1 MARTKHKRAN
11 RRKPAVLSRTLSGIP
26 WRAVGLVV
34 TAAVLFESG
43 FWMVHW
49 LRSPHTLP
57 LRTVRI
63 EGDLRHLSAAQ
74 LQKVV
79 APVATG
85 GFFNV
90 DVDAVRQAAQSLPW
104 VESASV
110 RRVWPDTLQLK
121 VVEQKPIAR
130 WNKHSLINT
139 HGAVFTPP
147 ADTIPTD
154 LPQLEGPA
162 GLEPAVLKQYR
173 AMENALAPL
182 GLTIAQ
188 AVEDQRRAWD
198 LRLSDGVELKLGRAD
213 ALPRLMRFVR
223 IYPAVLAGHVSRL
236 VSVDMRYSNG
246 FAVRWDQQESAL
258 AVRKAEG

>member
-1 MARTKHKRAN
+1 MARTKHKRAR
-11 RRKPAVLSRTLSGIP
+11 RRKPSTLSRTLSGIP

-34 TAAVLFESG
+34 MAAVLFESG
-43 FWMVHW
+43 FWTVRW
-49 LRSPHTLP
+49 LRNPHTLP

-63 EGDLRHLSAAQ
+63 EGNLRHLSAAR

-90 DVDAVRQAAQSLPW
+90 NVDAVRRAAQSLPW

-130 WNKHSLINT
+130 WNKDSLINT
-139 HGAVFTPP
+139 QGAVFTP
-147 ADTIPTD
+147 AAKTVPTG
-154 LPQLEGPA
+154 LPQLKGPA

-173 AMENALAPL
+173 AMDKALAPL

-188 AVEDQRRAWD
+188 LVEDQRRAWA
-198 LRLSDGVELKLGRAD
+198 LRLSNGVELKLGRGETF
-213 ALPRLMRFVR
+213 PRLLRFVR

-246 FAVRWDQQESAL
+246 FAVRWDQRESAL